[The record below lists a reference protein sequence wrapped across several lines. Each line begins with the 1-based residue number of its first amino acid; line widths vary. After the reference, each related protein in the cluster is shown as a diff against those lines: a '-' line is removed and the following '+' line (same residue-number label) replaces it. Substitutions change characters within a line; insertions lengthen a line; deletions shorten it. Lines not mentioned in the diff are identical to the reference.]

1 MRKAIGY
8 IMDANSLLGRML
20 CITVYILTYDF
31 MFEHFVFK
39 LFYYMGLDYIE
50 MEPLPKT
57 LWITFSILPFTLYK
71 GIKSMSS
78 YFCIFLYL
86 LVYIPFIHALFVT
99 NGIDAYSLYSY
110 ACVMCLFFIV
120 YFGMES
126 WRNLFK
132 PLELRP
138 ALSFRW
144 IEIITLIITAIFVL
158 SRMKSMHFVNIFT
171 QSDVL
176 YDLRSQNSEAI
187 NGGGGFIAYLQ
198 GWLSGAFYPFLLV
211 CYLREKKWLKA
222 LAILF
227 GYILLFMVDMQ
238 KITFVMPFVL
248 VALYF
253 VVQLKHETISQRLH
267 SLIIVTTVI
276 ISFAL
281 YFAQDNE
288 ILFVVGAIV
297 LLRTVCVAGWLSQF
311 YLHFFSEHP
320 YTHYS
325 HINIVN
331 ALTNGYPY
339 DVPLGVA
346 VAHGT
351 QNANANFFLTDGIA
365 AWGLLGIVII
375 GLFFLLLLQ
384 FINAI
389 AYRYD
394 TKDLFVMFLPPL
406 SYLLNASVFTTLL
419 SNGLFILLFMLLIV
433 NGPLVKVPAT
443 TRIIRDDK
451 LH

>member
-1 MRKAIGY
+1 
-8 IMDANSLLGRML
+8 
-20 CITVYILTYDF
+20 
-31 MFEHFVFK
+31 
-39 LFYYMGLDYIE
+39 
-50 MEPLPKT
+50 
-57 LWITFSILPFTLYK
+57 
-71 GIKSMSS
+71 
-78 YFCIFLYL
+78 
-86 LVYIPFIHALFVT
+86 
-99 NGIDAYSLYSY
+99 
-110 ACVMCLFFIV
+110 
-120 YFGMES
+120 
-126 WRNLFK
+126 
-132 PLELRP
+132 
-138 ALSFRW
+138 
-144 IEIITLIITAIFVL
+144 
-158 SRMKSMHFVNIFT
+158 MHFVNIFT

-238 KITFVMPFVL
+238 KITFIMPFIL

-253 VVQLKHETISQRLH
+253 VVQLKHETISQRMH

-281 YFAQDNE
+281 YFTQDNE

-320 YTHYS
+320 FTHYS

-331 ALTNGYPY
+331 ALTNDYPY

-346 VAHGT
+346 IAHGT
-351 QNANANFFLTDGIA
+351 QNANANFFLTDGVA
-365 AWGLLGIVII
+365 AWGLLGIFII
-375 GLFFLLLLQ
+375 GFFFLLLLQ

-433 NGPLVKVPAT
+433 DGPLVKGPIT
-443 TRIIRDDK
+443 TRITRREK
-451 LH
+451 RH

>member
-8 IMDANSLLGRML
+8 IMNANSLLGRML
-20 CITVYILTYDF
+20 CITAYILTYDF

-50 MEPLPKT
+50 MGPLPKT

-86 LVYIPFIHALFVT
+86 LVYIPFIHVL
-99 NGIDAYSLYSY
+99 
-110 ACVMCLFFIV
+110 FIV